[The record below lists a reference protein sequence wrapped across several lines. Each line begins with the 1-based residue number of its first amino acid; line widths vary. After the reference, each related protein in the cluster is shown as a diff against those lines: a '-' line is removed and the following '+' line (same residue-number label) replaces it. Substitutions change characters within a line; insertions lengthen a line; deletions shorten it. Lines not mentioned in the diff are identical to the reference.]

1 MDTAWIQV
9 FVLTIAEC
17 VAPAGKTV
25 CQEQEIEMLFLNEND
40 CKVALQQLV
49 SLKSASES
57 VIVDAGHSKC
67 APSAR
72 EREVFPN
79 LDEVKEALGDTIGWR
94 TPEIEDAQPDFTQAS
109 HQERLKTL
117 HACDETAGVA
127 PCRIGDIVI
136 EAATS
141 GRAVEVWRRDQ

>member
-25 CQEQEIEMLFLNEND
+25 GQEQELEMLFLNEND

-79 LDEVKEALGDTIGWR
+79 MDEVKEALGDTIGWR
-94 TPEIEDAQPDFTQAS
+94 TPES
-109 HQERLKTL
+109 
-117 HACDETAGVA
+117 
-127 PCRIGDIVI
+127 
-136 EAATS
+136 
-141 GRAVEVWRRDQ
+141 

>member
-25 CQEQEIEMLFLNEND
+25 CQEQELEMLFLNEND

-49 SLKSASES
+49 SLKSASDN
-57 VIVDAGHSKC
+57 VIVDAGHSRC

-94 TPEIEDAQPDFTQAS
+94 TPEIDDAQPDFTRHRTRNGLKLYTPVTRRLAS
-109 HQERLKTL
+109 RL
-117 HACDETAGVA
+117 AGS
-127 PCRIGDIVI
+127 
-136 EAATS
+136 ATS
-141 GRAVEVWRRDQ
+141 SSRPPRQDVS

>member
-25 CQEQEIEMLFLNEND
+25 CQEQELEMLFLNEND
-40 CKVALQQLV
+40 CKVALEQLV
-49 SLKSASES
+49 TLKSASDS
-57 VIVDAGHSKC
+57 VIVDANHSRC

-72 EREVFPN
+72 QKEVFPS
-79 LDEVKEALGDTIGWR
+79 LDEINEAFGDTIGWR
-94 TPEIEDAQPDFTQAS
+94 TPEIEDAQADFTQAS
-109 HQERLKTL
+109 HQERLRSL
-117 HACDETAGVA
+117 HACDETGGVA

-136 EAATS
+136 EAARS
-141 GRAVEVWRRDQ
+141 GRAVDVWRRDQ

>member
-9 FVLTIAEC
+9 FLLTIAEC

-25 CQEQEIEMLFLNEND
+25 CQEQELEMLFLNEQD
-40 CKVALQQLV
+40 CKVALEQLV

-57 VIVDAGHSKC
+57 VIVDADHSGC

-72 EREVFPN
+72 QKEIFPG
-79 LDEVKEALGDTIGWR
+79 LDEINQAFGNMIGWR
-94 TPEIEDAQPDFTQAS
+94 TPEIDEPQPDFTQAS
-109 HQERLKTL
+109 HQERLQEL

-136 EAATS
+136 EAARP

>member
-25 CQEQEIEMLFLNEND
+25 CQEQELEMIFLHEND
-40 CKVALQQLV
+40 CKVALEQLV

-57 VIVDAGHSKC
+57 VIVDTGHSTC

-72 EREVFPN
+72 QREIFSD
-79 LDEVKEALGDTIGWR
+79 LDEIEEALGTSIGWR
-94 TPEIEDAQPDFTQAS
+94 TPAIEDAQPDFTQAS
-109 HQERLKTL
+109 HQDRLKTL

-136 EAATS
+136 EAAQW
-141 GRAVEVWRRDQ
+141 GRAVEVWQREQ